1 MATSE
6 SMAKPAKVLLNVPA
20 IKADFPIL
28 QRTVHDKRL
37 VYLDSA
43 ATSQKPQQVIDAT
56 SDFYSRYNAN
66 VHRAIYELGEEATR
80 EYEGAREK
88 IAAFIHARSPNDIA
102 FTKSTTESI
111 NVVAYGYGL
120 KGKIQKG
127 DEIVGSVM
135 EHHSN
140 HVPWHFVKDHKGA
153 VLKYVDVTDDGTL
166 RMEQYDEL
174 LSKRTKIVTVTLCS
188 NVLGTI
194 NPVREIAKRAHEV
207 GAICVVDAAQAAPH
221 MRIDVQDL
229 NADFLAFSG
238 HKMLGPT
245 GIGVLYGKPELL
257 EETEPLLGGGEMIRE
272 VHLGS
277 AKWNDVPFKFEGGT
291 PNIAGAIG
299 LGVAVD
305 YLTKLGMDAVRAHE
319 MEMTQNALE
328 KLDRLRGVRTY
339 GPRDVKKRAGVVSF
353 TIDNAHPH
361 DIASIL
367 DVEGICI
374 RSGHHCAQPL
384 MERYELPATA
394 RASFYIYNDIDDIDA
409 LVGGIKRVQEVF
421 A

>member
-1 MATSE
+1 
-6 SMAKPAKVLLNVPA
+6 MAKPAKVLLNVPA

-28 QRTVHDKRL
+28 QRTVRDKRL

-43 ATSQKPQQVIDAT
+43 ATSQKPKQVIEAT
-56 SDFYSRYNAN
+56 SDYYAHYNAN
-66 VHRAIYELGEEATR
+66 VHRAIYELGEESTR

-88 IAAFIHARSPNDIA
+88 VAEFIHARSPSEIA

-111 NVVAYGYGL
+111 NVIAYGYGL
-120 KGKIQKG
+120 KGKIAKG
-127 DEIVGSVM
+127 DEIVGTVM

-140 HVPWHFVKDHKGA
+140 HVPWHFVKDYKGA
-153 VLKYVDVTDDGTL
+153 VLKYVDVNDDGTL
-166 RMEQYDEL
+166 KMEQYDDL
-174 LSKRTKIVTVTLCS
+174 LTPRTKIVTVALCS

-194 NPVREIAKRAHEV
+194 NPIKEIVKRAHEV
-207 GAICVVDAAQAAPH
+207 DAICVVDAAQAVPH
-221 MRIDVQDL
+221 MPVDVQSLD
-229 NADFLAFSG
+229 ADFLVFSG

-245 GIGVLYGKPELL
+245 GIGVLYGKQELL

-272 VHLGS
+272 VHLGW
-277 AKWNDVPFKFEGGT
+277 AKWNDVPYKFEGGT

-319 MEMTQNALE
+319 MEVTQYALE
-328 KLDRLRGVRTY
+328 KLARLKGLSLY
-339 GPRDVKKRAGVVSF
+339 GPKDVKKRAGVVSF
-353 TIDNAHPH
+353 TIDGAHPH

-367 DVEGICI
+367 DVDGICV

-384 MERYELPATA
+384 MERLGLPATA
-394 RASFYIYNDIDDIDA
+394 RASFYIYNDMDDVDA
-409 LVGGIKRVQEVF
+409 LVSGVKKVQEVF

>member
-1 MATSE
+1 
-6 SMAKPAKVLLNVPA
+6 MAKPAKVLLNVPA

-28 QRTVHDKRL
+28 QRKVRDKRL
-37 VYLDSA
+37 IYLDSA
-43 ATSQKPQQVIDAT
+43 ATSQKPRQVIDAT

-88 IAAFIHARSPNDIA
+88 IAEFIRAKSSNEIV
-102 FTKSTTESI
+102 FTKSTTESL
-111 NVVAYGYGL
+111 NLVAYGYGL
-120 KGKIQKG
+120 KGKIQDG
-127 DEIVGSVM
+127 DEIVGTVM

-140 HVPWHFVKDHKGA
+140 HVPWHFVKDHKRA
-153 VLKYVDVTDDGTL
+153 VLKYVDVHDDGTL
-166 RMEQYDEL
+166 KMEQYDEL
-174 LSKRTKIVTVTLCS
+174 ITKRTKIVTVTLCS

-194 NPVREIAKRAHEV
+194 NPVKEIAKRAHEV
-207 GAICVVDAAQAAPH
+207 GAVCVVDAAQAAPH
-221 MRIDVQDL
+221 MSIDVGSLD
-229 NADFLAFSG
+229 ADFLAFSG

-245 GIGVLYGKPELL
+245 GIGILYGKPEVL
-257 EETEPLLGGGEMIRE
+257 EATEPLLGGGEMIRE
-272 VHLGS
+272 VHLGRAS
-277 AKWNDVPFKFEGGT
+277 WNDVPYRFEGGT

-305 YLTKLGMDAVRAHE
+305 YLTKLGMEAVRAHE
-319 MEMTQNALE
+319 MEVTQYALDQIRRI
-328 KLDRLRGVRTY
+328 KGVTTY
-339 GPRDVKKRAGVVSF
+339 GPTDVRKKAGVLAF
-353 TIDNAHPH
+353 TIENAHPH
-361 DIASIL
+361 DVASIL

-394 RASFYIYNDIDDIDA
+394 RASFYIYNDLEDVDA
-409 LVGGIKRVQEVF
+409 LMAGIRKVQEVF